1 MEILLKDLLKETIE
15 VKVSSRKFF
24 CGVSLITGTSIGAAA
39 LALPV
44 VSSGLGFW
52 GTLCSFFICWL
63 VMYYAGLMV
72 GEVSIHCGSEKSFI
86 SMTEYT
92 LGRKFRYPIGFAYL
106 ILLYSLLAAYF
117 RGGADLIHSILDITK
132 ILPPMSIVEAIPFVL
147 VTFII
152 VYRGA
157 GLIDL
162 LNRIM
167 VIGLVVSFFTLI
179 ISCFYVVNLDF
190 NIIRKDFNASLMLQL
205 LPVIITAFGYQVVIP
220 SVRHYLEDNVNLLPR
235 IILVGSLIPFIL
247 YFIWSILIYKALPYS
262 GVYSIESLGSSA
274 HPAVDLPLFLYNI
287 YNQPLITNS
296 ISSFAFF
303 ALTSSILGIA
313 ISLFDFLADRLLY
326 AKHNFNRITVV
337 ILTVI
342 PPALFSF
349 FYPEGFMMALSLA
362 GIFVAILN
370 GILPVLMIFKLRR
383 KKGIP
388 NSFYDYAA
396 MLFVLLISCIL
407 LMSGFF

>member
-1 MEILLKDLLKETIE
+1 MKKPIFRNCFSLIFKRFKYPDKET
-15 VKVSSRKFF
+15 
-24 CGVSLITGTSIGAAA
+24 
-39 LALPV
+39 
-44 VSSGLGFW
+44 
-52 GTLCSFFICWL
+52 
-63 VMYYAGLMV
+63 
-72 GEVSIHCGSEKSFI
+72 
-86 SMTEYT
+86 
-92 LGRKFRYPIGFAYL
+92 FRYPIGFAYL

-342 PPALFSF
+342 PPALFSY

>member
-1 MEILLKDLLKETIE
+1 M
-15 VKVSSRKFF
+15 SSRKFF

-39 LALPV
+39 LALPI

-52 GTLCSFFICWL
+52 GTLYSFFICWL
-63 VMYYAGLMV
+63 VMYLAGLMV
-72 GEVSIHCGSEKSFI
+72 AEVSAHCGSEKSFI
-86 SMTEYT
+86 SMAEYT
-92 LGRKFRYPIGFAYL
+92 LGKKSRYPIGFAYL

-132 ILPPMSIVEAIPFVL
+132 IVPPMTIIETMPFVL
-147 VTFII
+147 ITFII
-152 VYRGA
+152 VYSGA

-167 VIGLVVSFFTLI
+167 VVGLVTSFFILI
-179 ISCFYVVNLDF
+179 ISCFYVVDWDL
-190 NIIRKDFNASLMLQL
+190 NIANKDFNFSLMLQL

-220 SVRHYLEDNVNLLPR
+220 SVRHYLEDDVNLLPR
-235 IILVGSLIPFIL
+235 IILVGSLIPFAL
-247 YFIWSILIYKALPYS
+247 YFVWSILIYVALPYT
-262 GVYSIESLGSSA
+262 GVYSINALGVSA
-274 HPAVDLPLFLYNI
+274 HPAIDLPLFLYNI

-326 AKHNFNRITVV
+326 TKHNFNRITVV
-337 ILTVI
+337 IFTVI
-342 PPALFSF
+342 PPALFSY

-370 GILPVLMIFKLRR
+370 GILPVLMVYKLRT
-383 KKGIP
+383 KEGVS
-388 NSFYDYAA
+388 NSVFDYMA
-396 MLFVLLISCIL
+396 MVFVLLISCVL
-407 LMSGFF
+407 LMSSFV